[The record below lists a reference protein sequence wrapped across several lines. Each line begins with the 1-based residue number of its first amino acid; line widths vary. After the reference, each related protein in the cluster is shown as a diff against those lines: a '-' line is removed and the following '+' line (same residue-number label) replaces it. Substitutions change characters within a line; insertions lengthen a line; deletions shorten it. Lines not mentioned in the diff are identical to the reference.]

1 MSLFVSRNVI
11 SILRRP
17 IVAEKFRIS
26 LAEYSKRWL
35 VNLVMESGDSASR
48 GALIVIE
55 GCDRGGKTTQCGL
68 LHKNLTQNG
77 KNVQLMKFPDRTTVI
92 GKMIND
98 YLTCKKEV
106 DDHAVHLLFSANRWE
121 RLPMMLEL
129 LRSGTSV
136 IVDRYAYSGVCY
148 TAAKEGFDMGWCRQ
162 PDIGLP
168 RPDLVVYLTLSNE
181 AASRRGHYGEERYE
195 QTNFQARVAENFN
208 TIKEDGW
215 EVVDADKSIDDL
227 QMELLSLCT
236 DTIEKSAKKPIYKL
250 WTKGTYNEVKPKDI
264 SGDV

>member
-55 GCDRGGKTTQCGL
+55 GCDR
-68 LHKNLTQNG
+68 
-77 KNVQLMKFPDRTTVI
+77 DRTTVI

-121 RLPMMLEL
+121 R
-129 LRSGTSV
+129 
-136 IVDRYAYSGVCY
+136 
-148 TAAKEGFDMGWCRQ
+148 F
-162 PDIGLP
+162 
-168 RPDLVVYLTLSNE
+168 NE

-264 SGDV
+264 SGDMW